1 MLQMEYRHKIEFS
14 MPEIETFLAKFKITC
29 TNTLWIFLYLYKRK
43 KKYFVFINP
52 HVCKAFSLY
61 KVHKTKHKS
70 FGNFCYII

>member
-14 MPEIETFLAKFKITC
+14 MPEIETFLAKFKIIHVRIHFGYFCIC
-29 TNTLWIFLYLYKRK
+29 TNGKIK
-43 KKYFVFINP
+43 VFINP

-70 FGNFCYII
+70 FW